1 VTIEY
6 RWAEGEYDRI
16 PALAADLVR
25 QNVSAIAVTYP
36 NVFEVKKATSAIP
49 IVFTS
54 AADPVKV
61 GLVSSLNR
69 PGANV
74 TGVYFIAQA
83 LEAKRLNLLHELV
96 LGTAPIGIL
105 VNPKY
110 SDADRQ
116 LQEVQ
121 GAAAILK
128 RQIQIERAHGR

>member
-83 LEAKRLNLLHELV
+83 LERNA
-96 LGTAPIGIL
+96 
-105 VNPKY
+105 
-110 SDADRQ
+110 
-116 LQEVQ
+116 
-121 GAAAILK
+121 
-128 RQIQIERAHGR
+128 